1 MAPQS
6 KDVFDAMLSDVGL
19 DPTDVREGKEDPIGI
34 GNLAAANVIAAR
46 ANDGAPHC
54 PTAHLLDILRWAYS

>member
-1 MAPQS
+1 
-6 KDVFDAMLSDVGL
+6 MLSDVGL